1 MKTAGQVC
9 FEVLRGFLRERA
21 CLCKDGTR
29 ARTSAHDT
37 GLGPLPIPH
46 PHALPLSSG
55 LQVASAAGCR
65 GVPILFGGF
74 PQRLSLWWAK
84 MHFAACMGCTIF
96 AYSDTLEVHHFA
108 YCDTLEVLVFAGCD
122 LGAGLVLQ
130 NVTPEA
136 WVSTIKT
143 RASTWMVAP
152 TVLTHPKNLQKF
164 AVGKSHECGAA
175 GCRLDARRRR
185 AQ

>member
-1 MKTAGQVC
+1 MQSLRPVKRSRVFVKTAGQVC

-84 MHFAACMGCTIF
+84 MHFAACMGCTIS
-96 AYSDTLEVHHFA
+96 AYCDTLEVHHFA
-108 YCDTLEVLVFAGCD
+108 YCDTL
-122 LGAGLVLQ
+122 
-130 NVTPEA
+130 
-136 WVSTIKT
+136 KT

-164 AVGKSHECGAA
+164 AVGKSHEFGAA

>member
-1 MKTAGQVC
+1 MVGQ
-9 FEVLRGFLRERA
+9 
-21 CLCKDGTR
+21 DTR
-29 ARTSAHDT
+29 CC
-37 GLGPLPIPH
+37 
-46 PHALPLSSG
+46 
-55 LQVASAAGCR
+55 VY
-65 GVPILFGGF
+65 GVH
-74 PQRLSLWWAK
+74 
-84 MHFAACMGCTIF
+84 HFAYGDTLEVHHF
-96 AYSDTLEVHHFA
+96 AYCDTLEVHHFA

-164 AVGKSHECGAA
+164 AVGKSHEFGAA